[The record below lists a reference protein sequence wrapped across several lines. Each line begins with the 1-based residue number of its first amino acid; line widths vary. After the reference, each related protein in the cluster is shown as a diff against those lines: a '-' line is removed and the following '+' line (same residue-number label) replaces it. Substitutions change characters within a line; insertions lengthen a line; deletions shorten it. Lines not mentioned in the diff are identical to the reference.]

1 MALTQVEYLLML
13 SEEAAEKGQ
22 ELNERHH
29 REALE
34 HGQRLA
40 HLRSLLNRAHRSLE
54 AEERRFEN
62 YIPKPAP
69 APKVVSGGGKLPP

>member
-13 SEEAAEKGQ
+13 TEEARSKGD
-22 ELNERHH
+22 ELDDRHH
-29 REALE
+29 RELSE

-40 HLRSLLNRAHRSLE
+40 HLRSLLNQAHRNLE
-54 AEERRFEN
+54 DQERRFEN

-69 APKVVSGGGKLPP
+69 TPKVVSGGGKLPP